1 MIRIWNMSLLM
12 LAMFVLVSC
21 GEKTE
26 VVSTDSS
33 EEAGIFLQIMPKDGK
48 GQDISY
54 VLFNPNVKTL
64 DACNVV
70 AEAGLDDVVKKLP
83 PEYSGSTVT
92 GWSCSLSNPEAGKIK
107 IDRVD
112 D

>member
-1 MIRIWNMSLLM
+1 MIRIWNVSLSM

-33 EEAGIFLQIMPKDGK
+33 EEAGIFLQIMLEDEK
-48 GQDISY
+48 GQEISY
-54 VLFNPNVKTL
+54 VSFNPNVKTL
-64 DACNVV
+64 EACDAA
-70 AEAGLDDVVKKLP
+70 AEISMDDIVNRLP
-83 PEYSGSTVT
+83 PDYSGATVT
-92 GWSCSLSNPEAGKIK
+92 GWSCSFTNPEAGKIK

-112 D
+112 A